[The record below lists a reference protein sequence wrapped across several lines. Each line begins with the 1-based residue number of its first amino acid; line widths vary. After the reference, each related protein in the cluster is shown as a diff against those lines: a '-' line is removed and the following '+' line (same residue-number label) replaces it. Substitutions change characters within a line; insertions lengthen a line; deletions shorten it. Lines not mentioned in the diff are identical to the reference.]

1 MKTVIKKWGNSL
13 GIRLPKYITA
23 ECSLKDGSSV
33 KIEEKDGKIII
44 TPHKNNLS
52 DLLNK
57 INENNLH
64 DEIYSDE
71 PAAGKEI
78 W

>member
-23 ECSLKDGSSV
+23 EYSLKDGSSV
-33 KIEEKDGKIII
+33 DIEEKDGKIII
-44 TPHKNNLS
+44 TPHKNNLTE
-52 DLLNK
+52 LLDN
-57 INENNLH
+57 INDNNLH
-64 DEIYSDE
+64 NEIYSGE
-71 PAAGKEI
+71 PVGKET